1 MTKLAKSDIRLFF
14 DENMPVAVAKRL
26 NELGIDTV
34 TTPAL
39 KRIGQSDPNQLEF
52 ARASGRVLCTYDK
65 DYIRMA
71 SRGINHAGIVFIP
84 GVYRDYGVLLRYF
97 IEFKR
102 IYSPA
107 DMVNRLEYLSP
118 TIPD

>member
-1 MTKLAKSDIRLFF
+1 MTKLADNDIRLFF

-34 TTPAL
+34 TTPVL
-39 KRIGQSDPNQLEF
+39 KRLGQSDPNQLEF
-52 ARASGRVLCTYDK
+52 ARTSGRVLCTYDK

-71 SRGINHAGIVFIP
+71 SQGIKHAGIVFIP
-84 GVYRDYGVLLRYF
+84 GMYRDYGVLLRYF

-107 DMVNRLEYLSP
+107 DMENRLEYLYL
-118 TIPD
+118 TI

>member
-1 MTKLAKSDIRLFF
+1 MTKLVENDIRLFF

-26 NELGIDTV
+26 NKLGIDTV

-39 KRIGQSDPNQLEF
+39 KRLGQSDPNQLDF

-71 SRGINHAGIVFIP
+71 SQGISHAGIVFIP
-84 GVYRDYGVLLRYF
+84 GVYRDYGVLLRTLLNSSGF
-97 IEFKR
+97 TRPPIWR
-102 IYSPA
+102 I
-107 DMVNRLEYLSP
+107 V
-118 TIPD
+118 